1 MECGSSQMA
10 PVPPGAGLAALLH
23 YPYPHLCIK
32 TTHTGWLPPQ
42 GLYGASAAHR
52 WLLNLQGQ
60 GDIFFL
66 AATLRPETMYG
77 QLNCWMLPK
86 GMYGAFR
93 GLNGAIYVM
102 AQRSARNLSW
112 QDKMP
117 KQGEPECLLQ
127 VSGQDLLG
135 TKLQVSLSLLAGA

>member
-1 MECGSSQMA
+1 MYR
-10 PVPPGAGLAALLH
+10 V
-23 YPYPHLCIK
+23 
-32 TTHTGWLPPQ
+32 W
-42 GLYGASAAHR
+42 AAHR
-52 WLLNLQGQ
+52 WLLYLQGQ

-77 QLNCWMLPK
+77 QLNCWVLPK
-86 GMYGAFR
+86 GVYGAFR
-93 GLNGAIYVM
+93 GPHSAIYVM
-102 AQRSARNLSW
+102 AHRSARNLSW

-135 TKLQVSLSLLAGA
+135 TQLQVSLSLSLAAGEARSKRHMLPG